1 MKLQSLLAWLT
12 ALPAVAL
19 YGTMFALAVVEN
31 FFPPIPADTLVAF
44 GAFLA
49 ARRGDSAWTSFFVVW
64 VGSAGGAIAMYGV
77 GRRFGADML
86 RRRLHMGGG
95 GAEERIRHMYER
107 YGIGALFLSRFIPG
121 LRAVMPPL
129 AGALRIRFWHAAIAI
144 MGASA
149 IWYGFVAWLAS
160 NVGARWEDVLAA
172 LGRFGRVAAIVGAVI
187 LVAVGLVFWRRR
199 RARKAAG

>member
-12 ALPAVAL
+12 ALPALAL
-19 YGTMFALAVVEN
+19 YGTMFGLAAVEN

-64 VGSAGGAIAMYGV
+64 LGSAGGALAMYGI

-95 GAEERIRHMYER
+95 GAEERIRLMYQR
-107 YGIGALFLSRFIPG
+107 YGIGALFLSRFVPG

-144 MGASA
+144 VGASGL
-149 IWYGFVAWLAS
+149 WYGFIAWVAAR
-160 NVGARWEDVLAA
+160 VGSRWEDVVAA
-172 LGRFGRVAAIVGAVI
+172 LGDFGRGAAIVAGS
-187 LVAVGLVFWRRR
+187 VAVVVAIVIWRRR
-199 RARKAAG
+199 RARQRNA